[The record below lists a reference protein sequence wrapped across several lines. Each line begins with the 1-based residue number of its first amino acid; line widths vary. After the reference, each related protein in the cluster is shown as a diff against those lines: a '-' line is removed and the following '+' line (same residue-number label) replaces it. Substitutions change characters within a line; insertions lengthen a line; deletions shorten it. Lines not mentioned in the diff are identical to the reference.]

1 VELNYSKDSKVL
13 KMVLDIF
20 GSNVKKL
27 FLTHCT
33 NIDMAYF
40 ASICTKLEQL
50 TFDNC
55 SFIIDDS
62 EAFSRWTQET
72 FLPKLTLF
80 RSAFC
85 CLGLW
90 GNLIEKKSSLV
101 HLSLQCC
108 HIGTNVIIY
117 KMFIFFFIISFL
129 FML

>member
-1 VELNYSKDSKVL
+1 MELDCKDPKVL
-13 KMVLDIF
+13 KMVLDVF

-27 FLTHCT
+27 VLTYCT
-33 NIDMAYF
+33 NIDMAHF
-40 ASICTKLEQL
+40 ASTCIKLEQV
-50 TFDNC
+50 TFRWC
-55 SFIIDDS
+55 SFINDDS
-62 EAFSRWTQET
+62 EAFSRWTPET

-80 RSAFC
+80 RSDFC

-117 KMFIFFFIISFL
+117 KMFIYFVIISFL